1 MCLAKIF
8 FDLNRS
14 SSSVVFGKC
23 FLYSFPVGKS
33 LGCSIIR
40 PSCAMILINES
51 RSFIAAKILQ
61 WMDVMFMV
69 LFPDLRGELNSTIM
83 GAIYLSFTNLIS
95 VTCLII
101 LSRISVLY
109 GFDLVR
115 LLVTDVMK
123 SSSG

>member
-1 MCLAKIF
+1 MSCEYF

-33 LGCSIIR
+33 LGYSIIR

-69 LFPDLRGELNSTIM
+69 LFPVLRGELNSTII
-83 GAIYLSFTNLIS
+83 GVVYLSFTNLIS
-95 VTCLII
+95 VACLLIP
-101 LSRISVLY
+101 SRIPVLY
-109 GFDLVR
+109 GFGLVR
-115 LLVTDVMK
+115 LSVTDVME
-123 SSSG
+123 SSSR